1 MKGHE
6 GPSFRPPKRDLLVQW
21 RIFGGIAVFMAAI
34 GTLYWF
40 VSYEEAGTSMLAL
53 SSGLALLVGVFLWRH
68 DRAAPST
75 AAAHEAHADDEYLP
89 AASIWP
95 FGIGVSAFL
104 TFNGL
109 ILGLGYAVPGAI
121 LMAMSLAGFIAQ
133 SRARS

>member
-1 MKGHE
+1 MRGHE
-6 GPSFRPPKRDLLVQW
+6 EPAFRPPKRDLLVQW
-21 RIFGGIAVFMAAI
+21 RIFAGIAVFMAAI

-68 DRAAPST
+68 DRAVPAT
-75 AAAHEAHADDEYLP
+75 ALASHEPEEYLP

-121 LMAMSLAGFIAQ
+121 LMTMSLAGFIRQ
-133 SRARS
+133 SRARA

>member
-1 MKGHE
+1 VSAHGE
-6 GPSFRPPKRDLLVQW
+6 RAPKRDLLVQW
-21 RIFGGIAVFMAAI
+21 RIFVGIAVFMAVI
-34 GTLYWF
+34 GALYWF
-40 VSYEEAGTSMLAL
+40 TAYEEAGTSMLAL
-53 SSGLALLVGVFLWRH
+53 SSGLALLVGVFLWRN
-68 DRAAPST
+68 DRGAPAAV
-75 AAAHEAHADDEYLP
+75 AGQHEAEEYLP

-121 LMAMSLAGFIAQ
+121 LMTISLAGFIAQ

>member
-1 MKGHE
+1 MSTHGE
-6 GPSFRPPKRDLLVQW
+6 RTPKRDLLVQW

-40 VSYEEAGTSMLAL
+40 TAYEEAGTAMLAL
-53 SSGLALLVGVFLWRH
+53 SSGLALLVGVYLWRQ
-68 DRAAPST
+68 DRPASPS
-75 AAAHEAHADDEYLP
+75 AAAHHEADEYLP

-109 ILGLGYAVPGAI
+109 ILGLGYAVPGVI
-121 LMAMSLAGFIAQ
+121 LMTISLAGFIRQ
-133 SRARS
+133 SRARA